1 MAINLATKFSP
12 LVDEA
17 FEEQSK
23 ASLVVNSDYD
33 FIGSKSI
40 KIYSVGTAEMN
51 DYGRNTDGTA
61 RYGVVKDL
69 STEIQEVAMEKDK
82 SFTFAIDKMDEDE
95 TLGALNAG
103 TSLARQIAEVVIP
116 ETDKYVYKKMVDNA
130 GKTVEETIT
139 DENAYDSLATANAEQ
154 DEKSV
159 PEQGRVCVGNPMYIK
174 CLKADKRA
182 ILDSEIGQNL
192 RIKGVIGEMDGTN
205 IQKVPSRLLP
215 DVNYILAHPVAT
227 TFAVKLAD
235 YKIHEDAPGVS
246 GSLVEGRVYYT
257 AFVRNN
263 KKSAIYVSKKKTA
276 VTTYTITYDAN
287 GGTGSIAPVQVEA
300 GKSVTL
306 SDGTGLT
313 APTGKTFKGWA
324 KSSTA
329 QTPSVESPFTPTKDT
344 TLYAVY
350 GE

>member
-61 RYGVVKDL
+61 RYGVAKDL

-103 TSLARQIAEVVIP
+103 TALARQINEVVIP
-116 ETDKYVYKKMVDNA
+116 DTDKYVYGKMVENA
-130 GKTVEETIT
+130 GTSVVETIDKT
-139 DENAYDSLATANAEQ
+139 NAYDSLATANAVQ
-154 DEKSV
+154 DEASV
-159 PEQGRVCVGNPMYIK
+159 PEQGRVCVGNPNYIK
-174 CLKADKRA
+174 NLKADERA
-182 ILDSEIGQNL
+182 VLDSEIGQNL

-205 IQKVPSRLLP
+205 IQKVPSRILP
-215 DVNYILAHPVAT
+215 AKVNYILAHPVAT

-263 KKSAIYVSKKKTA
+263 KKSAIYVSRSEA
-276 VTTYTITYDAN
+276 V
-287 GGTGSIAPVQVEA
+287 VE
-300 GKSVTL
+300 
-306 SDGTGLT
+306 
-313 APTGKTFKGWA
+313 
-324 KSSTA
+324 
-329 QTPSVESPFTPTKDT
+329 
-344 TLYAVY
+344 
-350 GE
+350 

>member
-1 MAINLATKFSP
+1 MAINLATKFSGV
-12 LVDEA
+12 VDEA
-17 FEEQSK
+17 FTENSK

-61 RYGVVKDL
+61 RYGTVKDL
-69 STEIQEVAMEKDK
+69 STEIQEVSMEKDR

-103 TSLARQIAEVVIP
+103 TALARQINEEVIP
-116 ETDKYVYKKMVDNA
+116 ESDKYVYKKMCDNA
-130 GKTVEETIT
+130 GTTKVETIS
-139 DENAYDSLATANAEQ
+139 DNNAYDALATGNATQ
-154 DEKSV
+154 DEDSV
-159 PEQGRVCVGNPMYIK
+159 PEQGRVAVVNPIFYK
-174 CLKADKRA
+174 HLKADEKA
-182 ILDSEIGQNL
+182 VLDTEVGQGM
-192 RIKGVIGEMDGTN
+192 RIKGVMGEMDGAL

-215 DVNYILAHPVAT
+215 AKVNFILAHPVAT

-263 KKSAIYVSKKKTA
+263 KKKAIYVSRETA
-276 VTTYTITYDAN
+276 
-287 GGTGSIAPVQVEA
+287 
-300 GKSVTL
+300 SV
-306 SDGTGLT
+306 
-313 APTGKTFKGWA
+313 
-324 KSSTA
+324 
-329 QTPSVESPFTPTKDT
+329 
-344 TLYAVY
+344 
-350 GE
+350 